1 MGVFSSGGM
10 GIDLGSANV
19 TIFLES
25 EGVVL
30 REPSYVLVS
39 RDDPD
44 SVLACGRDARQM
56 LGRTPRAAVL
66 VSPVLDGAVG
76 DIETTTTLLREL
88 SEKAIGRRR
97 ALDRTRVV
105 VSMGLGVTRVERAA
119 LEEAVKAL
127 GARRAALV
135 RSTVAAAVGAG
146 VSIDEPKG
154 VMVVNI
160 GGSTTE
166 VAVLSMSGVVASRA
180 TRTGGMAL
188 DEAIIRYI
196 RNEKGLVIGQ
206 RTAEDLKIDI
216 GSAAQ
221 GEPENAEDVLLRGR
235 DVRTGKP
242 STVSVS
248 PKDVNRA
255 ILPPLTMLL
264 ENIREAF
271 ENTPP
276 ELAADI
282 LERGVYL
289 SGGGARL
296 EGLRERLSELLSMPV
311 HMSESPEDDVAS
323 GAGAIAADE
332 RLASRLRQSGCLI
345 EL

>member
-1 MGVFSSGGM
+1 M
-10 GIDLGSANV
+10 
-19 TIFLES
+19 
-25 EGVVL
+25 
-30 REPSYVLVS
+30 
-39 RDDPD
+39 
-44 SVLACGRDARQM
+44 
-56 LGRTPRAAVL
+56 
-66 VSPVLDGAVG
+66 
-76 DIETTTTLLREL
+76 TTTLLREL

-216 GSAAQ
+216 GSARQ
-221 GEPENAEDVLLRGR
+221 EDGENAEDVLLRGR

-248 PKDVNRA
+248 PRDVNRA
-255 ILPPLTMLL
+255 ILPPLTALL

-296 EGLRERLSELLSMPV
+296 DGLRERLSELLSMPV
-311 HMSESPEDDVAS
+311 HMGESPEDDVAA

>member
-1 MGVFSSGGM
+1 MGVFSSGGV

-30 REPSYVLVS
+30 REPSYVLAA

-44 SVLACGRDARQM
+44 NVLACGRDARQM
-56 LGRTPRAAVL
+56 LGRTPQAAML
-66 VSPVLDGAVG
+66 FSPAMDGAVG
-76 DIETTTTLLREL
+76 DIDMATTLLREL

-119 LEEAVKAL
+119 LEEAVRAL
-127 GARRAALV
+127 GARRASLV

-146 VSIDEPKG
+146 VAIDEPKG
-154 VMVVNI
+154 VMVVDI

-166 VAVLSMSGVVASRA
+166 VAVLSADGVAASRSV
-180 TRTGGMAL
+180 RTGGMAL

-216 GSAAQ
+216 GSARQ
-221 GEPENAEDVLLRGR
+221 ERTENVEDVLLRGR
-235 DVRTGKP
+235 DVRSGKP
-242 STVSVS
+242 STVTVS
-248 PKDVNRA
+248 ARDVDKA

-276 ELAADI
+276 ELAADV
-282 LERGVYL
+282 LERGICL
-289 SGGGARL
+289 CGGGARL
-296 EGLRERLSELLSMPV
+296 DGLRERLSELLSMPV

-332 RLASRLRQSGCLI
+332 RLAFRLKRSGCLI

>member
-1 MGVFSSGGM
+1 MGVFSSGGV

-30 REPSYVLVS
+30 REPSYVLAS
-39 RDDPD
+39 RDNPD
-44 SVLACGRDARQM
+44 AVLACGRDARQM
-56 LGRTPRAAVL
+56 LGRTPQAAVL
-66 VSPVLDGAVG
+66 LSPVMDGAVG
-76 DIETTTTLLREL
+76 DIELTTTLLRAL

-127 GARRAALV
+127 GARRAALI
-135 RSTVAAAVGAG
+135 RSSVAAAVGAG
-146 VSIDEPKG
+146 VPIAEPKG

-166 VAVLSMSGVVASRA
+166 VAVISMNGVVASRTA
-180 TRTGGMAL
+180 RTGGMAL

-206 RTAEDLKIDI
+206 RTAEDLKIDV
-216 GSAAQ
+216 GSAKNT
-221 GEPENAEDVLLRGR
+221 GFTEAEDVLLRGR

-242 STVSVS
+242 STVSIS
-248 PKDVNRA
+248 QLDVHKA
-255 ILPPLTMLL
+255 IMPPLKMLL

-296 EGLRERLSELLSMPV
+296 EGLRERLSELLKMPV
-311 HMSESPEDDVAS
+311 HMGESPEDDVAA

-332 RLASRLRQSGCLI
+332 RLASRLAQSGCLI

>member
-1 MGVFSSGGM
+1 MGVFSSGGV

-30 REPSYVLVS
+30 REPSYVLAS

-44 SVLACGRDARQM
+44 NVLACGRDARQM

-66 VSPVLDGAVG
+66 LSPVMDGAVG
-76 DIETTTTLLREL
+76 DIDMAATLLREL

-119 LEEAVKAL
+119 LEEAVRSL

-135 RSTVAAAVGAG
+135 RSSVAAAVGAG
-146 VSIDEPKG
+146 VPIAEPKG

-166 VAVLSMSGVVASRA
+166 VAVLSMNGVVASRA
-180 TRTGGMAL
+180 ARTGGMAL

-216 GSAAQ
+216 GSAK
-221 GEPENAEDVLLRGR
+221 GEGDESAEDVLLRGR

-255 ILPPLTMLL
+255 ILPPLQTLL

-296 EGLRERLSELLSMPV
+296 EGLRERLGGLLGMPV
-311 HMSESPEDDVAS
+311 HMGESPEDDVAA

-332 RLASRLRQSGCLI
+332 RLAADLRRSGCLI

>member
-1 MGVFSSGGM
+1 MGVFSSGGV

-19 TIFLES
+19 TIFLEN

-30 REPSYVLVS
+30 REPSYVLALRES
-39 RDDPD
+39 PD
-44 SVLACGRDARQM
+44 VALACGRDARQM
-56 LGRTPRAAVL
+56 LGRTPREAL
-66 VSPVLDGAVG
+66 LLSPVMDGAVG
-76 DIETTTTLLREL
+76 DVELATTLVRTL

-97 ALDRTRVV
+97 ALERTRVV
-105 VSMGLGVTRVERAA
+105 VSVSQGATNVERAA
-119 LEEAVKAL
+119 LEEAVRAL
-127 GARRAALV
+127 GARRAALL

-146 VSIDEPKG
+146 VSISEPKG
-154 VMVVNI
+154 VMMVNV

-166 VAVLSMSGVVASRA
+166 VAVISMNGIVAARSA
-180 TRTGGMAL
+180 RTGSMAL
-188 DEAIIRYI
+188 DEAIMRYV

-216 GSAAQ
+216 ASAKEAGFTQ
-221 GEPENAEDVLLRGR
+221 NEDVLLRGR

-242 STVSVS
+242 STVSIS
-248 PKDVNRA
+248 QRDVYKA
-255 ILPPLTMLL
+255 IVPPLQTLL

-282 LERGVYL
+282 LERGIYL

-296 EGLRERLSELLSMPV
+296 DGLRDRLSQMLKMPV
-311 HMSESPEDDVAS
+311 HMGESPEDDVAA
-323 GAGAIAADE
+323 GAGAVAADDKLAA
-332 RLASRLRQSGCLI
+332 RLQQTGCLI

>member
-1 MGVFSSGGM
+1 MGVFSSGGV

-19 TIFLES
+19 TIFLEN

-30 REPSYVLVS
+30 REPSYVLAL
-39 RDDPD
+39 RDDPA

-66 VSPVLDGAVG
+66 LSPVMDGAVA
-76 DIETTTTLLREL
+76 DVELTTTLLREL

-119 LEEAVKAL
+119 LEQAVKAL
-127 GARRAALV
+127 GARNAALI
-135 RSTVAAAVGAG
+135 RASAAAAVGAG
-146 VSIDEPKG
+146 VPISEPKG
-154 VMVVNI
+154 VMLVNI

-166 VAVLSMSGVVASRA
+166 VAVFSMNGVVASRA
-180 TRTGGMAL
+180 SRTGGMAL

-216 GSAAQ
+216 GTVAQ
-221 GEPENAEDVLLRGR
+221 EGSEGDEEVLLRGR
-235 DVRTGKP
+235 DVSTGKP

-248 PKDVNRA
+248 RRDVHRA
-255 ILPPLTMLL
+255 ILPPLQALL

-296 EGLRERLSELLSMPV
+296 EGLRERLGAFLNMPV
-311 HMSESPEDDVAS
+311 HMGESPEDDVAS
-323 GAGAIAADE
+323 GAGAVAADE
-332 RLASRLRQSGCLI
+332 RLYARLLQTGCLI

>member
-1 MGVFSSGGM
+1 MGVFSSGGV

-30 REPSYVLVS
+30 REPSYVLAS

-44 SVLACGRDARQM
+44 NVLACGRDARQM
-56 LGRTPRAAVL
+56 LGRTPRAAML
-66 VSPVLDGAVG
+66 VSPVMDGAVG
-76 DIETTTTLLREL
+76 DIEMTTTLLREL

-127 GARRAALV
+127 DARRAALV

-166 VAVLSMSGVVASRA
+166 VAVLSADGVAASRSV
-180 TRTGGMAL
+180 RTGGMAL

-206 RTAEDLKIDI
+206 RTAEDLKMDL
-216 GSAAQ
+216 GSAT
-221 GEPENAEDVLLRGR
+221 EPEEDTTVRVKGRSVHTGRPETIEITNRDIYLALRAPVELLV
-235 DVRTGKP
+235 DAI
-242 STVSVS
+242 
-248 PKDVNRA
+248 KDA
-255 ILPPLTMLL
+255 L
-264 ENIREAF
+264 A
-271 ENTPP
+271 NTPA
-276 ELAADI
+276 ELAGDLMDKGI
-282 LERGVYL
+282 HL
-289 SGGGARL
+289 SGGGA
-296 EGLRERLSELLSMPV
+296 LLSGLNQLLHEATQLPV
-311 HMSESPEDDVAS
+311 ITSDLPQDDVAMGLARIS
-323 GAGAIAADE
+323 AEERVIA
-332 RLASRLRQSGCLI
+332 RLAATGALVEG
-345 EL
+345 